1 MIPVTIPFL
10 PPEKE
15 YINKI
20 HSIYQNKWLTNQG
33 PMVTELEK
41 KIKDRF
47 DLPNFQFVTN
57 GTVAIQL
64 ALNSLGITEGEIIT
78 TPFTYVATISSILWE
93 RCKPVFVDIET
104 EHLTIDAKKIEEK
117 ITPNTRAI
125 LGVHVFGHP
134 CSVEAIEKISQKYS
148 VPVIYDAAHAFG
160 VKLNGRSI
168 LTYGDVST
176 CSFHATKLF
185 HTVEGGGCVC
195 RDEATAKKL
204 DLKKRF
210 GHNFDDHISL
220 GINGKQSEFHA
231 AMGLCNL
238 KYFDEIVSKR
248 KQLSEGYDL
257 LLSSKVKRLKPAKDV
272 EYNFSYYP
280 AIFESE
286 RSLKEAIGKL
296 NKLDIF
302 PRRYFYPS
310 LNLLPYI
317 SYQDCPKS
325 VDISNRILCLP
336 LYYDLNISDVERIS
350 NVINGV

>member
-33 PMVTELEK
+33 PMVTELEE

-64 ALNSLGITEGEIIT
+64 ALSSLGITEGEIIT

-93 RCKPVFVDIET
+93 RCKPVFVDIEM

-134 CSVEAIEKISQKYS
+134 CSVEVIEKISQKYS
-148 VPVIYDAAHAFG
+148 IPVIYDAAHAFG

-185 HTVEGGGCVC
+185 HTIEGGGCIC
-195 RDEATAKKL
+195 RDAGAT
-204 DLKKRF
+204 
-210 GHNFDDHISL
+210 H
-220 GINGKQSEFHA
+220 EFI
-231 AMGLCNL
+231 C
-238 KYFDEIVSKR
+238 
-248 KQLSEGYDL
+248 
-257 LLSSKVKRLKPAKDV
+257 
-272 EYNFSYYP
+272 
-280 AIFESE
+280 
-286 RSLKEAIGKL
+286 
-296 NKLDIF
+296 
-302 PRRYFYPS
+302 
-310 LNLLPYI
+310 
-317 SYQDCPKS
+317 
-325 VDISNRILCLP
+325 
-336 LYYDLNISDVERIS
+336 
-350 NVINGV
+350 

>member
-1 MIPVTIPFL
+1 
-10 PPEKE
+10 
-15 YINKI
+15 
-20 HSIYQNKWLTNQG
+20 
-33 PMVTELEK
+33 
-41 KIKDRF
+41 
-47 DLPNFQFVTN
+47 
-57 GTVAIQL
+57 
-64 ALNSLGITEGEIIT
+64 
-78 TPFTYVATISSILWE
+78 
-93 RCKPVFVDIET
+93 
-104 EHLTIDAKKIEEK
+104 
-117 ITPNTRAI
+117 
-125 LGVHVFGHP
+125 
-134 CSVEAIEKISQKYS
+134 
-148 VPVIYDAAHAFG
+148 
-160 VKLNGRSI
+160 
-168 LTYGDVST
+168 
-176 CSFHATKLF
+176 
-185 HTVEGGGCVC
+185 
-195 RDEATAKKL
+195 
-204 DLKKRF
+204 
-210 GHNFDDHISL
+210 
-220 GINGKQSEFHA
+220 
-231 AMGLCNL
+231 MGLCNL